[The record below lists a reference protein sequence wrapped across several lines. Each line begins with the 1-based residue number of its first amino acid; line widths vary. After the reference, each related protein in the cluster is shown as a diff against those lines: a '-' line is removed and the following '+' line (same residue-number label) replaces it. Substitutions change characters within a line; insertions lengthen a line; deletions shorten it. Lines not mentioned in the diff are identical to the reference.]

1 MKSNKI
7 YENNTLTLN
16 YENEKVEIK
25 MMQLTGSEKQIA
37 WAEQIRLERLESVV
51 DQMEEMGIEGFKKAG
66 KLNTAQEVFDKVL
79 ENNRKYDWFMKETS
93 AHEIIEARENGAW

>member
-16 YENEKVEIK
+16 YEAEKVEIEMK
-25 MMQLTGSEKQIA
+25 QLTGSEKQIA
-37 WAEQIRLERLESVV
+37 WAEQIRLERLENVIE
-51 DQMEEMGIEGFKKAG
+51 QIEEMGIEGFKKAG

-79 ENNRKYDWFMKETS
+79 ENNRKYVWFMKETD
-93 AHEIIEARENGAW
+93 AHKIIEAHENGAW